1 MVHEALQFP
10 NLGTFD
16 LFWGL
21 EPPATALGHAQG
33 SMQRQ
38 TDIALSPIHV
48 RFNVT
53 SASCRIASI
62 VSNGM

>member
-53 SASCRIASI
+53 
-62 VSNGM
+62 